1 MHGIYELI
9 GANTMIIHPS
19 LIKNEIDNIQKMIK
33 DLENSKKTASE
44 SEKANIDKEI
54 ESLKKNLLS
63 MSIRA

>member
-33 DLENSKKTASE
+33 DLENSKKRLP
-44 SEKANIDKEI
+44 KERR
-54 ESLKKNLLS
+54 LL
-63 MSIRA
+63 